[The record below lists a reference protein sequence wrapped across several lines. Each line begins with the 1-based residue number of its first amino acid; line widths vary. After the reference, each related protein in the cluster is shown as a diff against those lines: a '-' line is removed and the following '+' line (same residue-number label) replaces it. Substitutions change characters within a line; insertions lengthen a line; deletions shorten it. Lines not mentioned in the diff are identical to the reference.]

1 MPRLARKPQP
11 CDAVI
16 CTRLTSRE
24 AEMLLRIA
32 RESGFDT
39 VSQFLRY
46 VIRRLVLRPAQHA
59 RPQRA

>member
-24 AEMLLRIA
+24 AEMLERIA
-32 RESGFDT
+32 RENGFDT

-59 RPQRA
+59 QQ